1 MNSINLNITTKVVE
15 SKVRK
20 LRSSW
25 TREMASDLNFTTGID
40 IDNILKA
47 HYRKEKINKIFNKT
61 W

>member
-1 MNSINLNITTKVVE
+1 MDSINLNITTKVVE

-25 TREMASDLNFTTGID
+25 TSEIVSDLNFATGID